1 MRTDILSDIELYF
14 SDKIENEYIILVND
28 EAHHAIKVMRH
39 NLDDKLFVTDGNGFI
54 YQTTIENI
62 SKKGVI
68 VKIDSKKFYENKF
81 QNITFCIP
89 RIKNQERFEFA
100 LEKCVELGITNFI
113 VFDSERSIAKGDK
126 TDRWQKILIA
136 AMKQSLNAYLPKVK
150 YVSSFEK
157 LLQLEGKKFI
167 FEQTAVNKFDF
178 ILNKEFDIINSQLS
192 IFIFGPEGGF
202 SNNEMKLIDEEMKIK
217 LTNQRLRSE
226 TAIIAAASL
235 LAIKLSQ

>member
-1 MRTDILSDIELYF
+1 MQTDILFDIELYF
-14 SDKIENEYIILVND
+14 SNKIENEYIILENE

-39 NLDDKLFVTDGNGFI
+39 NLEDKLYVTDGKGFI

-62 SKKGVI
+62 SKKEV
-68 VKIDSKKFYENKF
+68 VAKIDSKKFYENKF
-81 QNITFCIP
+81 QNIIFCIP

-126 TDRWQKILIA
+126 TDRWHKILIA
-136 AMKQSLNAYLPKVK
+136 AMKQSLNAYLPRVK

-157 LLQLEGKKFI
+157 LLQLEGKKFV
-167 FEQTAVNKFDF
+167 FEQTAINQFDS
-178 ILNKEFDIINSQLS
+178 ILNSKLSIFNSQLS
-192 IFIFGPEGGF
+192 IYIFGPEGGF

-217 LTNQRLRSE
+217 LTNHRLRSE
-226 TAIIAAASL
+226 TAIIVAASL
-235 LAIKLSQ
+235 LAIKLTQ